1 MAESLRQSLWA
12 LLLLLDL
19 RFGSFWARLRMIRL
33 RQILRALL
41 MLAFALIV
49 FLIIYRI
56 ELFILSY
63 LMGVP
68 ELGRLVIARFFEV
81 AFLLLF
87 LTLIVSS
94 AFTALA
100 VLYRDEELRFLF
112 SLPIPEGVIFTVKFV
127 EVLIYSSWTLIMFAA
142 PFLMAY
148 AAFTKVHWLTFWALF
163 YGLMLPLILISGCVG
178 VAGALFVR
186 WLQDLIPRK
195 RLLGGLIGAV
205 VIACIAIFF
214 LIFFSAHPTRR
225 GFIFLFS
232 QLESGVSSSGSFA
245 PHQLISQG
253 FFSILE
259 SRYGEL
265 FRIIYTL
272 LGLCALIVLLTLDM
286 GKVLYYRSWQSGR
299 VVRPPNFRRLP
310 ERTVP
315 DRLLASLEPAYAAL
329 FRKDFLGLL
338 RHPVQ
343 WSQIILFLA
352 FWALY
357 LASFLNLNRFF
368 DLQASFWQ
376 MLLFYLNFAF
386 ATFFAAVM
394 NARLVF
400 PLVSLEGRAFAM
412 LRSTS
417 LAMENLLWTKLWGA
431 FFPVLFMTGSM
442 IIVGN
447 AVLRVP
453 PGLFMASIIA
463 IFLSSLTMTAM
474 SLSLGA
480 AFSRFGDRH
489 PAQIAN
495 TPGGAYCLFLCLTT
509 ATLICV
515 IFAWPVYLY
524 YKFTGFYVIF
534 PLTEW
539 ISSTILIIALGIL
552 LTIFPMKIGQRAL
565 YRDLIV

>member
-186 WLQDLIPRK
+186 WLQDL
-195 RLLGGLIGAV
+195 
-205 VIACIAIFF
+205 
-214 LIFFSAHPTRR
+214 
-225 GFIFLFS
+225 
-232 QLESGVSSSGSFA
+232 
-245 PHQLISQG
+245 
-253 FFSILE
+253 
-259 SRYGEL
+259 
-265 FRIIYTL
+265 
-272 LGLCALIVLLTLDM
+272 
-286 GKVLYYRSWQSGR
+286 
-299 VVRPPNFRRLP
+299 
-310 ERTVP
+310 
-315 DRLLASLEPAYAAL
+315 
-329 FRKDFLGLL
+329 
-338 RHPVQ
+338 
-343 WSQIILFLA
+343 
-352 FWALY
+352 
-357 LASFLNLNRFF
+357 
-368 DLQASFWQ
+368 
-376 MLLFYLNFAF
+376 
-386 ATFFAAVM
+386 
-394 NARLVF
+394 
-400 PLVSLEGRAFAM
+400 
-412 LRSTS
+412 
-417 LAMENLLWTKLWGA
+417 
-431 FFPVLFMTGSM
+431 
-442 IIVGN
+442 
-447 AVLRVP
+447 
-453 PGLFMASIIA
+453 
-463 IFLSSLTMTAM
+463 
-474 SLSLGA
+474 
-480 AFSRFGDRH
+480 
-489 PAQIAN
+489 
-495 TPGGAYCLFLCLTT
+495 
-509 ATLICV
+509 
-515 IFAWPVYLY
+515 
-524 YKFTGFYVIF
+524 
-534 PLTEW
+534 
-539 ISSTILIIALGIL
+539 
-552 LTIFPMKIGQRAL
+552 
-565 YRDLIV
+565 